1 VKFEITYFTL
11 IKSIVP
17 FNKIKKNLKSII
29 SLTILMFLLIISFQE
44 WILESLEN
52 ELGYHMIFE
61 HTMFFLIGY
70 LSVNAL
76 ELLIKF
82 IKINI
87 DKKKN
92 KKFYEITLSQLN
104 QYWILFLRKIFYKLN
119 KKWII
124 LFIFIVML
132 MSIWHVPQI
141 FDFATFN
148 PNIHLLQHFSFIIV
162 GILLFVSIR
171 LSSESTSIFYLL
183 SSIGMMA
190 FSGLILAS
198 TNDSIYTSYSIDSHH
213 TSGNYMFLLTILIA
227 LVLFPCYLV
236 HRTLFHIRQTT
247 KNKE

>member
-1 VKFEITYFTL
+1 
-11 IKSIVP
+11 
-17 FNKIKKNLKSII
+17 
-29 SLTILMFLLIISFQE
+29 
-44 WILESLEN
+44 
-52 ELGYHMIFE
+52 
-61 HTMFFLIGY
+61 
-70 LSVNAL
+70 
-76 ELLIKF
+76 
-82 IKINI
+82 
-87 DKKKN
+87 
-92 KKFYEITLSQLN
+92 
-104 QYWILFLRKIFYKLN
+104 
-119 KKWII
+119 
-124 LFIFIVML
+124 ML

-183 SSIGMMA
+183 SSIGMMVL
-190 FSGLILAS
+190 SGLILAS

-213 TSGNYMFLLTILIA
+213 TSGNYMFLLTILIG